1 MALNEREQQLN
12 GDYEWALHDAEV
24 QRQQAGQVVAV
35 HRRRIV
41 AVGPNHRE
49 ALQAALRQPSCPP
62 REEITLVFV
71 EGRPV
76 RAG

>member
-1 MALNEREQQLN
+1 LNEREQHLN
-12 GDYEWALHDAEV
+12 GDYEWVLHDPEV
-24 QRQQAGQVVAV
+24 QRQQAGMVVAV

-41 AVGPNHRE
+41 GVGTNHRE
-49 ALQAALRQPSCPP
+49 ALQAALLQPNCPP
-62 REEITLVFV
+62 REEFTLVFV